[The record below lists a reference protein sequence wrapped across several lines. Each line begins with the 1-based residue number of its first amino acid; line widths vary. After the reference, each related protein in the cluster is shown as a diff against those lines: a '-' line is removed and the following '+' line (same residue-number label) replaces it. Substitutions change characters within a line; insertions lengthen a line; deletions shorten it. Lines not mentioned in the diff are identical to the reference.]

1 MCVLAG
7 EPIRI
12 ATEHDRKAHGSREDL
27 LAALLR
33 FESGAIGLLE
43 VNWLTPAKVRELT
56 VTGERGMFVV
66 DYLEQHLTLY
76 ENAQSTERWPELDIF
91 DGVTEGNVTRFAIAR
106 EEPLRAQLTAV
117 VRAVRGERAPVVT
130 GEDGVRVLELALA
143 AVDANGRTLEL
154 PARRSI
160 SD

>member
-1 MCVLAG
+1 
-7 EPIRI
+7 
-12 ATEHDRKAHGSREDL
+12 
-27 LAALLR
+27 
-33 FESGAIGLLE
+33 
-43 VNWLTPAKVRELT
+43 
-56 VTGERGMFVV
+56 MFVV

-106 EEPLRAQLTAV
+106 EEPLRAPLTAV